1 MSSRWMKRKKANRP
15 LWTVTNVLDKSED
28 AAVIS
33 LGKGKID
40 KVIAAVI
47 TSEKASVDRLKR
59 KEEAR

>member
-1 MSSRWMKRKKANRP
+1 MKRKKANRP
-15 LWTVTNVLDKSED
+15 LWTLMNVLDKSED

-33 LGKGKID
+33 LVKVKIH

-59 KEEAR
+59 KE

>member
-1 MSSRWMKRKKANRP
+1 MKRKKANRL

-28 AAVIS
+28 AAIIS
-33 LGKGKID
+33 FGKGKRN